1 MSAIIVKTCNR
12 ERTERK
18 LLEAIDRIIEEYGIQ
33 QVGVNLV
40 SKIAGVNKVL
50 LYRYF
55 GGIEGAGAIE
65 HCIDSVLMSSGFLCD
80 FSKTTKS
87 PADILTELVL
97 STLVQ
102 LRSNKQLGHLLQW
115 AIQ

>member
-55 GGIEGAGAIE
+55 GGIEGAIE

-80 FSKTTKS
+80 FSKTTAKS